1 MILALESS
9 CDETAVAVFDPA
21 AGLTGEWV
29 HSQIALHE
37 AYGGVVPDLAS
48 REHLAHFGP
57 LLRRALATIR
67 PEQVTQ
73 IAVTNGPGLAACLA
87 MGLATA
93 KSLGLAWRV
102 PVVGVNHLRAHA
114 FSPFIAL
121 HAANPAAF
129 DAEFAKLLPHLGL
142 LVSGGNTAL
151 FSIDETRR
159 ITLIASTM
167 DDAAGEALDK
177 GAKLLGLGYPG
188 GPQVEKLAATGNPT
202 AFAFPKAMAQRSTL
216 EFSFS
221 GLKTSLRYQLEKMS
235 PAEIETRKADLC
247 ASYQAAVFEALVRKT
262 RLALVG
268 GPASLRAG
276 SQEPGLVGADL
287 GRSSGDGVS
296 TLAPKNRD
304 PAAAG
309 RASSAGAFRAASTP
323 QRDSSPSS
331 SRHPDPAH
339 AGEGSKDRPPSSES
353 LSSQLSALSFNSFG
367 LSGGVANNQTLQRL
381 LENIAQA
388 QNLPFLRAQPQHTGD
403 NAGMIAFAA
412 WAERETGGVNPAGLD
427 LTVEPSLPLALGD

>member
-21 AGLTGEWV
+21 RGLAGEWV

-48 REHLAHFGP
+48 REHLSHFGP
-57 LLRRALATIR
+57 LLARALSAV
-67 PEQVTQ
+67 PAGNFSK

-87 MGLATA
+87 MGLSTA
-93 KSLGLAWRV
+93 KSLALAWKL

-151 FSIDETRR
+151 FSIDESRHIR
-159 ITLIASTM
+159 LLASTM

-177 GAKLLGLGYPG
+177 GAKLMGLGYPG
-188 GPQVEKLAATGNPT
+188 GPQVEKLAATGNAS
-202 AFAFPKAMAQRSTL
+202 AFEFPKAVAQRSSL

-235 PAEIETRKADLC
+235 PADIERRKPDLC
-247 ASYQAAVFEALVRKT
+247 ASYQAAVFNALVRKSG
-262 RLALVG
+262 LALERTVY
-268 GPASLRAG
+268 R
-276 SQEPGLVGADL
+276 
-287 GRSSGDGVS
+287 
-296 TLAPKNRD
+296 
-304 PAAAG
+304 
-309 RASSAGAFRAASTP
+309 
-323 QRDSSPSS
+323 
-331 SRHPDPAH
+331 
-339 AGEGSKDRPPSSES
+339 
-353 LSSQLSALSFNSFG
+353 SFG
-367 LSGGVANNQTLQRL
+367 LSGGVANNRTLQAEL
-381 LENIAQA
+381 AKVAQGQNI
-388 QNLPFLRAQPQHTGD
+388 PFFRAQPQHTGD

-412 WAERETGGVNPAGLD
+412 WAEREAGGVNEGGLG
-427 LTVEPSLPLALGD
+427 LGIAPSLPLAAG

>member
-29 HSQIALHE
+29 HSQIVLHE

-57 LLRRALATIR
+57 LLQRALAAVR
-67 PEQVTQ
+67 PEQVTK

-121 HAANPAAF
+121 HAAGPADF
-129 DAEFAKLLPHLGL
+129 DSEFAKLLPHLGL

-151 FSIDETRR
+151 FVIDESRR
-159 ITLIASTM
+159 ITRLASTM

-188 GPQVEKLAATGNPT
+188 GPQVEKLAAAGNSS
-202 AFAFPKAMAQRSTL
+202 AFAFPRAVAQRSTL

-221 GLKTSLRYQLEKMS
+221 GLKTSLRYQLEKLA
-235 PAEIETRKADLC
+235 PEVIERRKADLC
-247 ASYQAAVFEALVRKT
+247 ASYQAAVFEALVRKS
-262 RLALVG
+262 RLALERG
-268 GPASLRAG
+268 FM
-276 SQEPGLVGADL
+276 E
-287 GRSSGDGVS
+287 GRS
-296 TLAPKNRD
+296 
-304 PAAAG
+304 PARPRSAG
-309 RASSAGAFRAASTP
+309 RPALHAAQP
-323 QRDSSPSS
+323 AESPI
-331 SRHPDPAH
+331 
-339 AGEGSKDRPPSSES
+339 PPYKE
-353 LSSQLSALSFNSFG
+353 AIVYRSFG
-367 LSGGVANNQTLQRL
+367 LSGGVANNQTLQTNL
-381 LENIAQA
+381 AQVA
-388 QNLPFLRAQPQHTGD
+388 QSVNVPFLCAQPKHTGD

-412 WAERETGGVNPAGLD
+412 WAEREPGGVNAAGLA
-427 LTVEPSLPLALGD
+427 LEIVPSLPLAQ